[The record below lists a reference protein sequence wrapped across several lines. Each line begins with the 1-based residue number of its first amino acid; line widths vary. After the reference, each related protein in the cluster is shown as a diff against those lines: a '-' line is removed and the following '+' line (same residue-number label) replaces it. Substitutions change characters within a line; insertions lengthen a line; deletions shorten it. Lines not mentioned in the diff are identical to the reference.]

1 MSDLITEIHPAW
13 DADAPAGF
21 LAAAPL
27 TDHVADMFRGDVEG
41 QGYVANLTR
50 VWAHSPEALGALSF
64 AMGQAMDIGGL
75 DGTDRALLTTVAAAA
90 MGDSYCSMAFGSR
103 LARVLGDGVAA
114 AVVSGDDADLDERH
128 RALAAWTR
136 TVVRDS
142 SSTTPADV
150 DELRRAGLEDRQI
163 YAVTLFVALRLAF
176 STVNSALGA
185 GPDAALVSRAPLALR
200 RAVDYGRPGETTV
213 S

>member
-1 MSDLITEIHPAW
+1 MSDLITSSPAAW

-27 TDHVADMFRGDVEG
+27 TDHVAAMFASDIEA

-64 AMGQAMDIGGL
+64 VMGQALEIGEL
-75 DGTDRALLTTVAAAA
+75 DGTDRALLTTVAAAS

-128 RALAAWTR
+128 RALATWTR
-136 TVVRDS
+136 AVVRDS
-142 SSTTPADV
+142 SSSTPADV
-150 DELRRAGLEDRQI
+150 EELRRAGLEDRQI
-163 YAVTLFVALRLAF
+163 YAVTLFVAMRLAF

-200 RAVDYGRPGETTV
+200 QAVDYGRPTQAPL

>member
-1 MSDLITEIHPAW
+1 MSETTTGATPAW
-13 DADAPAGF
+13 EAEKHAGF

-27 TDHVADMFRGDVEG
+27 TDHVATMFRSDLEV

-50 VWAHSPEALGALSF
+50 VWAHSPEALGALSYV
-64 AMGQAMDIGGL
+64 MGQALEIGRL
-75 DGTDRALLTTVAAAA
+75 DGTDRALITTVTAAS
-90 MGDSYCSMAFGSR
+90 MRDSYCSMAFGSR
-103 LARVLGDGVAA
+103 LARVLGDEVAA
-114 AVVSGDDADLDERH
+114 AVVSGDDSGLDQRH

-136 TVVRDS
+136 RVVRDS
-142 SSTTPADV
+142 SSTTPDDV
-150 DELRRAGLEDRQI
+150 DELRRAGLEDQQI
-163 YAVTLFVALRLAF
+163 YAVTLFVAMRLAF

-200 RAVDYGRPGETTV
+200 QAVDFGRPGDADV

>member
-1 MSDLITEIHPAW
+1 MSDHATNTPA
-13 DADAPAGF
+13 AAEAGAPAGF

-27 TDHVADMFRGDVEG
+27 TDHVATMYRSDLET

-50 VWAHSPEALGALSF
+50 VWAHSPDALGAVSF
-64 AMGQAMDIGGL
+64 AMGQALEIGGL
-75 DGTDRALLTTVAAAA
+75 DRTDRALLTTVTAAS

-103 LARVLGDGVAA
+103 LARVLGDDVAA
-114 AVVSGDDADLDERH
+114 AVVSGEDADLDERH

-136 TVVRDS
+136 AVVRDS

-150 DELRRAGLEDRQI
+150 EELRRAGLDDRQI
-163 YAVTLFVALRLAF
+163 YGVTLFVALRLAF

-185 GPDAALVSRAPLALR
+185 GPDAALVARAPVALR
-200 RAVDYGRPGETTV
+200 RAIGYGRLGRTAV